1 VQTLEYSIKRHIN
14 GDFFLKKKKKK
25 KKFFFKKKKKKKKPS
40 SLKDKEKEKCS
51 ISTTNTT
58 PFLTNFQILLMLTLF
73 QIFYLW
79 QNT

>member
-1 VQTLEYSIKRHIN
+1 MNFFLLNKLVQTLEYSIKRHIN
-14 GDFFLKKKKKK
+14 GDFFL
-25 KKFFFKKKKKKKKPS
+25 KKKKKKKPS

-73 QIFYLW
+73 QIFYL
-79 QNT
+79 